1 MICVLADDDPPAIQ
15 FDTKTPLALAKMREP
30 INKEI

>member
-15 FDTKTPLALAKMREP
+15 SDTKTPLALAKMREP
-30 INKEI
+30 INEEV